1 MKKALSI
8 LSLVA
13 VFSTAAVAGDFN
25 NTGVSVSA
33 QGEKF
38 GLSLGTGESN
48 DFASDA
54 QVLSINTNGLPIDGR
69 VEVIDNGTNRDY
81 RLTAGK
87 TFEAP
92 LGSAAV
98 FYAVPELHYTWGD
111 SYTKRELRLSPYVGL
126 DVVVGP
132 VTPFVEMGYDWKS
145 QAGDYA
151 DFSKADSYAKLG
163 LRVPVAAK
171 ADLTVAVVRKMDKD
185 FKKDQNQVMTG
196 LTVRF

>member
-1 MKKALSI
+1 MKKLLSI
-8 LSLVA
+8 LAL
-13 VFSTAAVAGDFN
+13 STVLTGQAIAGDYD

-38 GLSLGTGESN
+38 GVSLGTGESN

-54 QVLSINTNGLPIDGR
+54 QVLGLNTNGLPIDAR
-69 VEVIDNGTNRDY
+69 AEIVDNGTNRDY

-98 FYAVPELHYTWGD
+98 FYVVPELHYTWGD

-126 DVVVGP
+126 DVVAGP

-151 DFSKADSYAKLG
+151 NFAKADSYAKLG

-171 ADLTVAVVRKMDKD
+171 ADLTVAVVRKMDEK
-185 FKKDQNQVMTG
+185 FNKTQNQVMTG
-196 LTVRF
+196 LAVRF